1 MFNTMNYI
9 ILSIDTKNDKV
20 MFNCLTNSKQK
31 ARRVYMQVFT
41 KYKNRSVKIICS
53 VNNYEYVYGL
63 DVLNDINNDPIEHE
77 ISKQVIYKIFA
88 KL

>member
-1 MFNTMNYI
+1 MNYI

-20 MFNCLTNSKQK
+20 MFHCLTNSKQK